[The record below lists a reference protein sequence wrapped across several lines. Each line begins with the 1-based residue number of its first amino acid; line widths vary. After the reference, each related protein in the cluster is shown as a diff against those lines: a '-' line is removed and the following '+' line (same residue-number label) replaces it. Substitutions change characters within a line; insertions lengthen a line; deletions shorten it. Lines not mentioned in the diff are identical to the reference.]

1 MSKLDQINPDAAED
15 STLVPTALKRLL
27 TIYRASLKANRRVL
41 KDCLTTDG
49 DGQTICRFC
58 GPGIPNWRV
67 TNGREHVSDCP
78 VELVAEALRYNR
90 ELVFDLSTMI
100 KDPSSFGND
109 DLEGDSNA
117 G

>member
-1 MSKLDQINPDAAED
+1 MP
-15 STLVPTALKRLL
+15 LKRLL
-27 TIYRASLKANRRVL
+27 TICRASLKANRQVL

-49 DGQTICRFC
+49 DGHTICRFC

-90 ELVFDLSTMI
+90 ELAFDLSTMI
-100 KDPSSFGND
+100 EDPSSFGND